1 MNNEIAEIFEQ
12 IADLLEIS
20 GGDQFRINTY
30 RRTARTIQ
38 DLTEEVSELAHAGN
52 LQTIS
57 GIGKSTA
64 AKIQEYIDTGEIA
77 LLSELKKTIP
87 PGLPRLLSI
96 QGLGP
101 KTVAVIHKQL
111 DVVDIE
117 GLKQVIESGELQSL
131 PRMGAKSV
139 EKIAEGIKFLESSSQ
154 RTPRGIALPIAE
166 TIVEYLSELDEVED
180 IQIAGSLRRGMET
193 VHDVDVLC
201 TSTKPKKIIEAFV
214 NSPNACR
221 ILAAGDTKGSITV
234 ASGLDNELQI
244 DLRVVPKKSLGAA
257 LQYFTGS
264 KEHNVRLREMAIKKS
279 FKLNEWGLFDGDR
292 VIAGKTEAEVY
303 KALDLTHIPPELR
316 EDQVEFDPDT
326 NFDNLI
332 TSKDLLGDLH
342 LHTTASDGINTIEEL
357 AEAAAKL
364 GHKYLAITDHSGS
377 SSIANGLSPERLAK
391 HIRNIHKVN
400 GKMKDI
406 TVLAGCECDILPDG
420 SLDYPDNLLADCD
433 IVIASIH
440 SAMTS
445 KPGKGKLSPTDR
457 TLAAIDNPS
466 VHIIGHPTGRLL
478 GQRPPM
484 EIDIKRITHAAAT
497 SNTALEINSSWQR
510 LDLKDLHIKQ
520 ALQAGAFLAINTD
533 AHRTD
538 NLGRFEH
545 GVSTA
550 RRALVTPAS
559 VINSMTLSKL
569 KRWLA
574 KH

>member
-1 MNNEIAEIFEQ
+1 MNNEIAVIFEQ

-20 GGDQFRINTY
+20 GSDQFRINTY

-38 DLTEEVSELAHAGN
+38 NLTEEISELAQTGN

-64 AKIQEYIDTGEIA
+64 AKIQEYIETGEIA

-87 PGLPRLLSI
+87 PGLPKLLSI

-111 DVVDIE
+111 GVVDID
-117 GLKQVIESGELQSL
+117 GLKQAIESGELQSL

-139 EKIAEGIKFLESSSQ
+139 EKIAEGIKFVESSGL
-154 RTPRGIALPIAE
+154 RTPRGIAFPIAE
-166 TIVEYLSELDEVED
+166 AIMEYLGNRKEVKN

-193 VHDVDVLC
+193 VHDVDILC
-201 TSTKPKKIIEAFV
+201 TSTKPKEVVKAFV
-214 NSPNACR
+214 KYPDTSR
-221 ILAAGDTKGSITV
+221 ILASGDTKGSITV
-234 ASGLDNELQI
+234 ASGFDHELQI
-244 DLRVVPKKSLGAA
+244 DLRVVPQESLGAA

-279 FKLNEWGLFDGDR
+279 LKLNEWGLFDGDR
-292 VIAGKTEAEVY
+292 MIAGKTEAQIYE
-303 KALDLTHIPPELR
+303 ALNLPHIPPELR
-316 EDQVEFDPDT
+316 EDQVEFNSKT
-326 NFDNLI
+326 KFNNLI
-332 TSKDLLGDLH
+332 TEKDLLGDLH
-342 LHTTASDGINTIEEL
+342 LHTTASDGVNTIEEM
-357 AEAAAKL
+357 ADAAARL
-364 GHKYLAITDHSGS
+364 GHKFLAITDHSGS

-391 HIRNIHKVN
+391 HIRSVHKVN
-400 GKMKDI
+400 ESMKNI

-420 SLDYPDNLLADCD
+420 SLDYPDSLLADCD

-440 SAMTS
+440 SAMS
-445 KPGKGKLSPTDR
+445 GKPTKGKLSPTDR
-457 TLAAIDNPS
+457 TLAAIDNPH
-466 VHIIGHPTGRLL
+466 VNIIGHPTGRLL

-484 EIDIKRITHAAAT
+484 EIDIKRITIAAAA

-520 ALQAGAFLAINTD
+520 ALKAGALLAINTD
-533 AHRTD
+533 AHRTE
-538 NLGRFEH
+538 NLGRFAH

-550 RRALVTPAS
+550 RRALLTPAS
-559 VINSMTLSKL
+559 VINCMTPAKL
-569 KRWLA
+569 KHWLT
-574 KH
+574 KR